1 LTKKICLISFPS
13 ASYLTINVLLYNLI
27 DILYPLCKKLYLI
40 TSNIPPNI
48 KNINKLTILDV
59 KRSLHLKGT
68 ISPIILSDII
78 QLYKIIYIQIKMC
91 IYLRYISKD
100 VDIVFFYVGGSDLLL
115 PILYAKILKKEVIT
129 SAIGRNSLGI
139 KYSTVRGNNLN
150 KLKYVIFTILE
161 ELTFLFSDKIMVE
174 SFNAISFLKLN
185 KYSDK
190 IFYKGA
196 RFIDINEFYIK
207 NDILDRQ
214 NIIGYIGR
222 LNEEKGILNL
232 LKSILILSEMYT
244 DISFKI
250 VGNGPLYPYVINF
263 LKEKKLF
270 NKRVIVYGWVP
281 NEKIP
286 DYLNEIKFLILPSYS
301 EGLPTIILEAMAC
314 GTIVISSPVGAIP
327 DIIKDGKSGFL
338 MDDNKPDTI
347 VNTFIKVKDNLNLR
361 NISQYSHILIESEYS
376 YKAAILRYKKLLNI

>member
-1 LTKKICLISFPS
+1 
-13 ASYLTINVLLYNLI
+13 
-27 DILYPLCKKLYLI
+27 
-40 TSNIPPNI
+40 
-48 KNINKLTILDV
+48 
-59 KRSLHLKGT
+59 
-68 ISPIILSDII
+68 
-78 QLYKIIYIQIKMC
+78 MC